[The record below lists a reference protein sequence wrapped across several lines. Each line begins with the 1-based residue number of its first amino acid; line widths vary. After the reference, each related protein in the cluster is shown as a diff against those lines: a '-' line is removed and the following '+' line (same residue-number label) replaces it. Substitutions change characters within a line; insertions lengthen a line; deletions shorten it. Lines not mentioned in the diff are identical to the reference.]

1 MDRLQDVI
9 HIEGVK
15 LIMTD
20 IVASNGVIHVVDD
33 VIVPESSRCRRYKT
47 FYMGH

>member
-33 VIVPESSRCRRYKT
+33 VIVPESSRCQHYKT
-47 FYMGH
+47 F